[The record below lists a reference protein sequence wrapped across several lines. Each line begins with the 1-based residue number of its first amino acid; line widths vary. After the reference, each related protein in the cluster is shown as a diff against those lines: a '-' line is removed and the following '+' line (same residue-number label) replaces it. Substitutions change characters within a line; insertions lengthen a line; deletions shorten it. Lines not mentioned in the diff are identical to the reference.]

1 MDFDHIPQ
9 NIGQPNFNDLLAVL
23 HRKVPSR
30 PTLFEFFLNDRLH
43 ERLAGD
49 YPHLPEDPYPHQ
61 RKIMHAYC
69 NAGYDYS
76 TMVIPGFN
84 FVSNRQKQ
92 AKTISINEGAVITD
106 RQSFERYK
114 WPDPES
120 ADTAILDSLLITMP
134 EGMKLMGHSPD
145 GLLENVIKL
154 MGYESLCY
162 AIVDDPALVRDVFD
176 AVGLRLLQYYE
187 RIVPHEAIG
196 ACIVN
201 DDWGFKTQTML
212 STHQMRQYVFPWQKR
227 FVKAI
232 HRAGKPAILHSCGH
246 FDRIF
251 DDIVEDMAFDAR
263 HSYEDTI
270 LPIEHAYDRYHSR
283 IAILGGIDVDFMC
296 RAEPEEIYKRSRA
309 MLDRSSERGGYAL
322 GTGNSVPD
330 YIPDEN
336 YFAMISAVLDLRQ

>member
-1 MDFDHIPQ
+1 MDFDQIPQ
-9 NIGQPNFNDLLAVL
+9 NIGNPDFSDLLAVL
-23 HRKVPSR
+23 YREVPSR

-49 YPHLPEDPYPHQ
+49 YPQLPEDPYPHQ
-61 RKIMHAYC
+61 RRIMHAFC

-76 TMVIPGFN
+76 TLVIPGFN
-84 FVSNRQKQ
+84 FPSNRQKQ
-92 AKTISINEGAVITD
+92 AKTISINEGALITD
-106 RQSFERYK
+106 RESFEQYI

-120 ADTAILDSLLITMP
+120 ADIAILDSLMITMP
-134 EGMKLMGHSPD
+134 EGMKLMAHSPD

-154 MGYESLCY
+154 MGYETLCY
-162 AIVDDPALVRDVFD
+162 AFVDQADLVKDVFD
-176 AVGLRLLQYYE
+176 AVGLRLLGYYE
-187 RIVPHEAIG
+187 RIAPHDAIG

-212 STHQMRQYVFPWQKR
+212 STRQMRRYIFPWQKR
-227 FVKAI
+227 FVAAI
-232 HRAGKPAILHSCGH
+232 HAAGKPAILHSCGR
-246 FDRIF
+246 FDRII
-251 DDIVEDMAFDAR
+251 DDIVDDMAFDAR

-270 LPIEHAYDRYHSR
+270 LPVEQAYERYHSR

-296 RAEPEEIYKRSRA
+296 RAEPKDIYKRAQSLLNRTA
-309 MLDRSSERGGYAL
+309 ERGGYAL

-336 YFAMISAVLDLRQ
+336 YFAMLYAALNMR